1 MKCDFCR
8 DAEAIEKRGTVNDP
22 MNGETKSLYLCT
34 ECVSRWDDQEKQNRI
49 EHARKYGRGI
59 DIWEAENVE

>member
-8 DAEAIEKRGTVNDP
+8 EAEAIEKRGKVNDP
-22 MNGETKSLYLCT
+22 MNGEPKNIYLCAG
-34 ECVSRWDDQEKQNRI
+34 CVSRWDEQERQERI